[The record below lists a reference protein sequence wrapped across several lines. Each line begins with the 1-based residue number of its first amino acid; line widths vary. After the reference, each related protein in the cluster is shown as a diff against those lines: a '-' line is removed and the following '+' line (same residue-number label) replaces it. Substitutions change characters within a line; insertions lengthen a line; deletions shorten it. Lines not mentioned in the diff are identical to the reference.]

1 MANIFSLRGSDFAC
15 IHLPSVT
22 RLRPPIPQKDFP
34 QLWKTCGFSDRYR
47 PSPSMNLWRQVLDRL
62 EQVVERTEYDTWF
75 APTRFLARK
84 GDTVD
89 IGVPSQRFIEEV
101 RDRYGPRIR
110 FILDEISP
118 ERVNLHF
125 VADASDPMSA
135 PAPPTTTDFAQP
147 VFNPRYRFG
156 SFVVGNSNQLAYA
169 ASKSISENPS
179 GSFNPLFIYG
189 GAGLGKTHLIQP
201 NGHPPPHAHPPL
213 KVVYISTTPSFTVTT
228 TSTRS

>member
-1 MANIFSLRGSDFAC
+1 
-15 IHLPSVT
+15 
-22 RLRPPIPQKDFP
+22 
-34 QLWKTCGFSDRYR
+34 
-47 PSPSMNLWRQVLDRL
+47 MNLWRQVLDRL
-62 EQVVERTEYDTWF
+62 EQVVERTEYDSWF
-75 APTRFLARK
+75 ARTRFLARK

-110 FILDEISP
+110 SILDEISP

-169 ASKSISENPS
+169 ASKSIAENPS

-189 GAGLGKTHLIQP
+189 GAGLRKTHLIPAIGPQARAQRP
-201 NGHPPPHAHPPL
+201 EM
-213 KVVYISTTPSFTVTT
+213 KVVYLSAHPFVHELVPSIRHPPVHPVTDPYPP
-228 TSTRS
+228 